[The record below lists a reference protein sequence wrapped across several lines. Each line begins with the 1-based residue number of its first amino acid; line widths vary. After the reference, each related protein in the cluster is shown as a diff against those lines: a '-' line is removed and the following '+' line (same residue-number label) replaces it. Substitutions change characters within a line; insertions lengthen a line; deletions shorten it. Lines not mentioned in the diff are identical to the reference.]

1 MTAIPSAKLV
11 SIFGGS
17 GFIGRH
23 IVRVLARDGWR
34 VRVGVRYPNT
44 ANFLRPMGRVGQIQI
59 VRANLRKSDD
69 LALMLRDADAAIN
82 LVGILYETGAQRF
95 QALHAEAAAGFA
107 RAATEYRVARL
118 IHFSALGANPQSSSA
133 YARSKA
139 EGEKRVRDAFPESTI
154 IRPSIVFGPEDDFFN
169 RFASLARISPV
180 LPLIGG
186 GHTRFQPVYVRDVAE
201 SIAVALNNIRAP
213 GTTYEFGGPEVMTLK
228 QVMELVLHETRR
240 RRVLLNVP
248 FGFAKIQAAL
258 LGLLPKPLLTI
269 DQVRL
274 LQSDN
279 VVSTDAPGLAEL
291 GITPTAA
298 EAIVPAYLWRF
309 RKTGEF
315 ETASP

>member
-23 IVRVLARDGWR
+23 VVRVLARDGWR

-69 LALMLRDADAAIN
+69 LAMMLRDADAAIN
-82 LVGILYETGAQRF
+82 LVGILYESGAQRF
-95 QALHAEAAAGFA
+95 QALHAEAAGAFA
-107 RAATEYRVARL
+107 RAAAEHRVARL
-118 IHFSALGANPQSSSA
+118 IHFSALGADPQSPSLYS
-133 YARSKA
+133 RSK
-139 EGEKRVRDAFPESTI
+139 EQGEKQVREAFLEATI

-169 RFASLARISPV
+169 RFAQLARISPM

-201 SIAVALNNIRAP
+201 GVGVALNDIHAV
-213 GTTYEFGGPEVMTLK
+213 GTTYEFGGPEVMTMK
-228 QVMELVLHETRR
+228 QVIQLVLHETHRR
-240 RRVLLNVP
+240 RALLNLP
-248 FGFAKIQAAL
+248 FGLAKFQAAL

-279 VVSTDAPGLAEL
+279 VVSPDAPGLTNL

-298 EAIVPAYLWRF
+298 EAIVPSYLWRF

-315 ETASP
+315 ETASS